1 MKIRW
6 CIEKDRVLKYQ
17 RGVSFEE
24 LLKSEWITVKE
35 NLKRPNQQHWFYW
48 HENYVWVIAC
58 VVGEDE
64 IFLKTLYPSR
74 KHTKLYLEGG
84 L

>member
-1 MKIRW
+1 
-6 CIEKDRVLKYQ
+6 VLKYQ

-24 LLKSEWITVKE
+24 LLSSELIEARE
-35 NLKRPNQQHWFYW
+35 NPKRPNQWHWFFW

-58 VVGEDE
+58 VVGED

-74 KHTKLYLEGG
+74 KHTKQYLKGE